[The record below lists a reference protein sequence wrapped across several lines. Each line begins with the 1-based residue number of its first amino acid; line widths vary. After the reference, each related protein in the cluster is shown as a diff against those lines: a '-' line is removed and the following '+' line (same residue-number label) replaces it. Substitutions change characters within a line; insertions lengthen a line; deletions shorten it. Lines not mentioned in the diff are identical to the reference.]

1 MIVIEDI
8 FWERVNLHLIF
19 SENLEGYRLYLD
31 DEGRRLELKPD
42 KKELVINVTNTPGG
56 QMLNPAEWR
65 LIMVKNADKTQDS
78 ETVSSVSVSPELL
91 KQLDDKSRIFRYR
104 AGKCA
109 YLVDFR
115 AKEQEGFFIRT
126 DFMSKNRNWKSFY
139 QLREETSWTGKLIVL
154 LKKAY
159 LAAINLDYRLMRLF
173 KHNTKK
179 NVLFF
184 TENSDELTGNLKMLY
199 DSVPEDSCHKLS
211 YANDTFS
218 STNAG
223 FFHKIG
229 TTLKGIYLLAQ
240 SDVIFVDNYVP
251 KLTHITLNEKTRLI
265 QLWHAGVGFK
275 SVGYARFGL
284 PGSPHP
290 YHSCHRNYTD
300 VIVDRENLIEVYQ
313 EVFGVRREVFKA
325 LGMPRLDGYMTRE
338 KIERT
343 AKKLYAVNEN
353 LAKKKVI
360 LFSPTFRGTG
370 SRDAWYDYSL
380 LKLEQLYMFC
390 KEHEFLFVIK
400 MHPFIEKRMEIPKK
414 YADVILDYS
423 KFEINDLIYVSDIM
437 VTDYSSCAYEF
448 SLFDRPLIFFRPD
461 KEQYEYDRPMHTL
474 KIFSRQQFE
483 VRTMKE
489 MLEILKQF
497 VQIDVSA
504 RLERIRTEEGRNT
517 CEEIR
522 KQFIE

>member
-19 SENLEGYRLYLD
+19 SENPEGYRLYL
-31 DEGRRLELKPD
+31 EGKGRRLELSPD

-56 QMLNPAEWR
+56 QMLDPEKWR
-65 LIMVKNADKTQDS
+65 LIAVKEEATKQDS
-78 ETVSSVSVSPELL
+78 EAECGIFVSPELL
-91 KQLDDKSRIFRYR
+91 KKLDDKSRIFHYR

-109 YLVDFR
+109 YLVDFQVN
-115 AKEQEGFFIRT
+115 EQSGFFIRT
-126 DFMSKNRNWKSFY
+126 DFMMQNRGWKKFY
-139 QLREETSWTGKLIVL
+139 QFREAKSWSGKLITL

-159 LAAINLDYRLMRLF
+159 LLAINLDYRFMRLF
-173 KHNTKK
+173 KHNSRK

-199 DSVPEDSCHKLS
+199 DSVPEESCHKLS

-218 STNAG
+218 SANG
-223 FFHKIG
+223 GVFHKIG
-229 TTLKGIYLLAQ
+229 ATLKGICLLAQ

-251 KLTHITLNEKTRLI
+251 KLTHIKLNDKTRLI

-284 PGSPHP
+284 TGSPHP

-300 VIVDRENLIEVYQ
+300 VIVDQESLIDVYQ
-313 EVFGVRREVFKA
+313 EVFGVKREVFKA
-325 LGMPRLDGYMTRE
+325 LGMPRLDGYLSWE
-338 KIERT
+338 KIDCT
-343 AKKLYAVNEN
+343 ANRLYAFNEN

-370 SRDAWYDYSL
+370 SKDAYYDYSVL
-380 LKLEQLYMFC
+380 DLDRLHTFC
-390 KEHEFLFVIK
+390 KEHDFLFVIK
-400 MHPFIEKRMEIPKK
+400 MHPFIENGMEIPPE
-414 YADVILDYS
+414 YSDAILDYS
-423 KFEINDLIYVSDIM
+423 DLEINDLIYISDIM

-448 SLFDRPLIFFRPD
+448 SLFERPLLFFRPD
-461 KEQYEYDRPMHTL
+461 KEQYEYERPMHTL
-474 KIFSRQQFE
+474 KVFSKQQFE
-483 VRTMKE
+483 VRTMEE
-489 MLEILKQF
+489 MLEVLKQF
-497 VQIDVSA
+497 DQIDVNV
-504 RLERIRTEEGRNT
+504 RLERIQTEEGRNT